1 MKKEERNIILIS
13 VTACGALF
21 SIAGTSSADNT
32 FLDGDNFGGILFGIY
47 LYFLD
52 LITSIFYPNPKNL

>member
-1 MKKEERNIILIS
+1 MKKEECNMILIA

-21 SIAGTSSADNT
+21 TIAGMSFKDNT
-32 FLDGDNFGGILFGIY
+32 YLDGENFGGILFGIY